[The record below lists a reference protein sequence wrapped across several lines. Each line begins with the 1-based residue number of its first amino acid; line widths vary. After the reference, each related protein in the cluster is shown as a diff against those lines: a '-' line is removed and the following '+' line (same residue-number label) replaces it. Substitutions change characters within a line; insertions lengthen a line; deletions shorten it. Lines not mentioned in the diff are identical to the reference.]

1 MGCIYR
7 RGKTYWIKYYR
18 NGKPYAESSGS
29 DKLEVAKRALKIRE
43 GEISQGKIPGICFD
57 RVSFNDLVDD
67 YLTDY
72 RLNDRKTQK
81 RAERCAGYLRGEFG
95 TLKASEVDTS
105 KIQQYM
111 ERRLSEG
118 CANAT
123 VNRELAAIK
132 RIFNLATR
140 CTPPKVAQKPYVAM
154 LKENNVRKGFIEY
167 DEYLALF
174 EALPLHLKPVLQFA
188 YATGWRK
195 SEILNLQWKQVNLRD
210 GIVRLEPGETKNDE
224 GRTIYMESDLLKMMT
239 ARHKTRRLDCRHVFH
254 LDGKM
259 MKDFRG
265 SWAAACKVVG
275 NPGLLFHDLRRS
287 GIRNMIRA
295 GIPERVAMAISGHK
309 TRSVFD
315 RYNIVSQEDLQQAAK
330 KRQAFTRDQSAR
342 LQNGYNRSRGTKE
355 VTVLKAVTS

>member
-43 GEISQGKIPGICFD
+43 GDISQGKIPGICFD

-72 RLNDRKTQK
+72 RLNERKTQK

-95 TLKASEVDTS
+95 KLKASEVDTS

-154 LKENNVRKGFIEY
+154 LRENNVRKGFIEY
-167 DEYLALF
+167 DEYRTLLD
-174 EALPLHLKPVLQFA
+174 ALPVHLKPVLQFA

-195 SEILNLQWKQVNLRD
+195 SEILDLQWKQVNLRD

-224 GRTIYMESDLLKMMT
+224 GRTIYMESDLM
-239 ARHKTRRLDCRHVFH
+239 
-254 LDGKM
+254 KM

-265 SWAAACKVVG
+265 SWAAACKVIG
-275 NPGLLFHDLRRS
+275 KPGLLFHDLRRS
-287 GIRNMIRA
+287 GIRNMIRT

-315 RYNIVSQEDLQQAAK
+315 RYNTVSQEDLMQAA
-330 KRQAFTRDQSAR
+330 
-342 LQNGYNRSRGTKE
+342 N
-355 VTVLKAVTS
+355 